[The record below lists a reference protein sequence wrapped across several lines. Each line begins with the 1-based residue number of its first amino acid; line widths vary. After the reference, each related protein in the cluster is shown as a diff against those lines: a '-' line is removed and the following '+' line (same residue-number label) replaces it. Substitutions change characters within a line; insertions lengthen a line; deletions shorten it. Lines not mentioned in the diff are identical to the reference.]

1 MCKFCCCI
9 VYRVYFREEIAA
21 KEAKLSDQSHLDAD
35 EQHHAWAVEQMTS
48 LITSLP
54 RFGEYIFCYQY
65 IIQIC

>member
-35 EQHHAWAVEQMTS
+35 EQHHAWAVEQNDKFNHQS
-48 LITSLP
+48 AAL
-54 RFGEYIFCYQY
+54 R
-65 IIQIC
+65 